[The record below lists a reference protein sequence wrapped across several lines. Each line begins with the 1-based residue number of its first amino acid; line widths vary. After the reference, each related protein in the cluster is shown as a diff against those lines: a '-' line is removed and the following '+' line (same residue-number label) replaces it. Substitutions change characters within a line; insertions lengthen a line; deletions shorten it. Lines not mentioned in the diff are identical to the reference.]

1 MVLPVRDIARVAFFV
16 LLAGVACA
24 RAQITEPSRDV
35 PVNATRP
42 DTAVGAPAVP
52 AGAAP
57 PAAAPSTAAPP
68 AAAPARPQ
76 VDTAEIIARANKDV
90 GGDIQATL
98 AGWQRELDRIEG
110 ELQQGRLRYSDL
122 NSLRDAL
129 ERQRGDVA
137 DFSSRLQPR
146 LAAAKAQVDLLGPA
160 PTDAQPAEPEQ
171 IARNRAELTY
181 YLSLLSAGQAAV
193 NAAQLR
199 IDQLIN
205 EVQEVRRKNFSTYLF
220 QAVPGVHASE
230 TWTKLPSTIPSAIS
244 RTRDLI
250 ADWWRNERDRED
262 VVRAALAAAALA
274 LALMVV
280 TWLGVPRLRRW
291 RGEGEPPFWR
301 RASSAAGVLLLRML
315 PGVAPIVL
323 LYGLTAETQAL
334 PERVDWLFYTA
345 AQSAIIVFAVSAL
358 VATVFAPAAPPWRL
372 VPASNAAAWRIC
384 GLVVL
389 LAIVYGLTTFIYIAT
404 RLVQAPFALT
414 VAIAVSSCLLLAGIV
429 VAILLTPLE
438 EQQRDGI
445 PQWLRVLRLPVW
457 ATIAAIV
464 VSTLA
469 GYLAL
474 ARFLAQQLIVTGSIL
489 AIVYLLLLWV
499 DGFTQGLGDDQ
510 AAVGR
515 WLQDRAHLD
524 QRRREQLALPS
535 GLFLKLAVLVLSV
548 PLIML
553 QWGYNWPDILDWYRQ
568 LFFGFRIAN
577 TQVSFAALF
586 AAIIVFVLAYAAA
599 RLFQSWL
606 DARVLRVA
614 GISGGVRDSIR
625 TGVGYVGIVLAGVVA
640 ASFAGFNLSNLA
652 IVAGALSVGVGL
664 GLQAVV
670 SNFVSGLILL
680 AERPIKIGDIVAVG
694 GEEGTVRKIS
704 VRSTEI
710 ETADQA
716 HVLVPNSYFIT
727 EKVKNWTHHNNF
739 GRIVIAVNVASS
751 SDPRQTRDILIKV
764 ARDNPRVMSAP
775 EPFVDFEDFGADSL
789 NFKLY
794 AFTYD
799 LTRNVGT
806 RTDLRISILEA
817 FKQAGIRIA
826 FLQTDVTV
834 RNIDR
839 LREAVA
845 EYVSGPYNGRRDG
858 KRLAARQIGEAG

>member
-1 MVLPVRDIARVAFFV
+1 MVVTVRDIARVAFLV
-16 LLAGVACA
+16 LLAGAGCA
-24 RAQITEPSRDV
+24 RAQIAQPSRDV
-35 PVNATRP
+35 PVNAT
-42 DTAVGAPAVP
+42 VGDSA
-52 AGAAP
+52 
-57 PAAAPSTAAPP
+57 AAAPGLPTGAAAS

-76 VDTAEIIARANKDV
+76 IDTTEIIARANKDV
-90 GGDIQATL
+90 GVDIQATM

-110 ELQQGRLRYSDL
+110 ELHQARLRYSDL
-122 NSLRDAL
+122 NSLRDSL
-129 ERQRGDVA
+129 QRQRATVE
-137 DFSSRLQPR
+137 DFANRLQPH
-146 LAAAKAQVDLLGPA
+146 LAAAKAQVELLGPA
-160 PTDAQPAEPEQ
+160 PSDAQPPEPDQ
-171 IARNRAELTY
+171 IARNRAELNY
-181 YLSLLSAGQAAV
+181 YLGLLSAGQAAV
-193 NAAQLR
+193 NAGQLR

-220 QAVPGVHASE
+220 QAVPGVYATE
-230 TWTKLPSTIPSAIS
+230 TWMKLPAYVPSAVS
-244 RTRDLI
+244 ATHDLV
-250 ADWWRNERDRED
+250 ADWWTNEGDRDD
-262 VVRAALAAAALA
+262 VVRGAIAAAGLA
-274 LALMVV
+274 LVLVAV

-291 RGEGEPPFWR
+291 RGDSEPPFWR
-301 RASSAAGVLLLRML
+301 RASSAAGVVLLRML
-315 PGVAPIVL
+315 PAVAPILL
-323 LYGLTAETQAL
+323 LYGLIAGSEAL

-345 AQSAIIVFAVSAL
+345 VQSAVIVFAVSAL
-358 VATVFAPAAPPWRL
+358 VATVFAPAAPQWRL

-389 LAIVYGLTTFIYIAT
+389 LAVVYGLTTFIYIAT

-414 VAIAVSSCLLLAGIV
+414 VAIAVPSCLVLAGIV

-438 EQQRDGI
+438 GQHRDGI
-445 PQWLRVLRLPVW
+445 TSPQWLKALRLPVW
-457 ATIAAIV
+457 TTIVAIV

-474 ARFLAQQLIVTGSIL
+474 ARFLSQQLIVTGSIL

-499 DGFTQGLGDDQ
+499 DGFTQGLGEDH
-510 AAVGR
+510 AAIGH
-515 WLQDRAHLD
+515 WLQDRAGLD
-524 QRRREQLALPS
+524 QRRRQQLALPC

-553 QWGYNWPDILDWYRQ
+553 QWGYNWPDIFDWYRQ

-577 TQVSFAALF
+577 TQVSFAALL
-586 AAIIVFVLAYAAA
+586 ASIIVFVLAYAAA

-625 TGVGYVGIVLAGVVA
+625 TGVGYVGVVLAAVVA

-652 IVAGALSVGVGL
+652 IVAGAFSVGVGL

-710 ETADQA
+710 ETGDQA

-727 EKVKNWTHHNNF
+727 EKVKNWTHRNGF

-764 ARDNPRVMSAP
+764 ARENPRVMSVP

-799 LTRNVGT
+799 LTKNVGT

-826 FLQTDVTV
+826 FLQADVTV

-839 LREAVA
+839 LREAVT
-845 EYVSGPYNGRRDG
+845 EYVSGPYNGRSGG
-858 KRLAARQIGEAG
+858 KRLAAHQIGEAG